1 MLFRLFHPKYFLI
14 SIGGSPILGVGTPL
28 GSIGFINAIFEI
40 KKQIE
45 QGVPYTE
52 GVIKKGMYYT
62 ASLEYKTPAD
72 YREEVIDGK
81 HYRIINKTTNKW
93 SV

>member
-1 MLFRLFHPKYFLI
+1 MLEKKTWKNKEKPK
-14 SIGGSPILGVGTPL
+14 SITVKIEVELESIEDLPL
-28 GSIGFINAIFEI
+28 CLETI

-72 YREEVIDGK
+72 YREEIIDGK

>member
-1 MLFRLFHPKYFLI
+1 MPENKSWKNKNKSK
-14 SIGGSPILGVGTPL
+14 SITVKIEVELESIEDLPL
-28 GSIGFINAIFEI
+28 CLETI
-40 KKQIE
+40 KKQLA

-62 ASLEYKTPAD
+62 ASLDYKNPAD
-72 YREEVIDGK
+72 FREELIDGK
-81 HYRIINKTTNKW
+81 YYRIINKTTNKW